1 MKRVLLLCA
10 FFMGSLAF
18 ACDSP
23 LHEMFHEAA
32 SLKSSGYHAEAA
44 DLLSDITGADICNF
58 SPGEMRCYNSAAR
71 ELSLTQEK
79 YICRKCR
86 TEHDGY
92 VSKCKRCKST
102 DLYIK
107 PPTWMNL

>member
-1 MKRVLLLCA
+1 MKRILLLCA

-58 SPGEMRCYNSAAR
+58 SPGEMRCYNSVAISQSSNSYSIAKWQCGYCPR
-71 ELSLTQEK
+71 YYISELPPPFCQG
-79 YICRKCR
+79 CRGHNFTR
-86 TEHDGY
+86 
-92 VSKCKRCKST
+92 VP
-102 DLYIK
+102 L
-107 PPTWMNL
+107 